1 MCPISMV
8 IRKRKK
14 KWMTAIGRGKNVKHF
29 MPEERLAYYNK
40 TIVEECSQIT
50 LTQNGTYLSEKYL
63 ELVDLVADFF
73 EQICG
78 QF

>member
-8 IRKRKK
+8 IRKREK
-14 KWMTAIGRGKNVKHF
+14 KWMTDIGRGKNVKHF

-40 TIVEECSQIT
+40 IIVEECSQIT
-50 LTQNGTYLSEKYL
+50 LTQNGTQLSEKYL

-73 EQICG
+73 EQLCG

>member
-8 IRKRKK
+8 IRRREK
-14 KWMTAIGRGKNVKHF
+14 KWMTAVGRGKNVKHF

-40 TIVEECSQIT
+40 IIVEECSQIT

-63 ELVDLVADFF
+63 EFVNFVADFF
-73 EQICG
+73 EQLCR
-78 QF
+78 